1 MQPSTACAAPKPVLL
16 LEENNRLNP
25 VPHLRERPAL
35 CNLALMISK
44 SFFTPLLSTAL
55 LIAFTFTA
63 ADAAEKKNTPTWT
76 DPSKAAADDP
86 DFNIQGEYLDKK
98 SGVQVV
104 ALSKGKF
111 YLSKFSG
118 GLPGAGWDQSQPE
131 VATLDRAEVEKQIN
145 SLKKVIRKSPTLGAK
160 APEGA
165 VILFE
170 GEANSLIKGEIKN
183 GLLWAGSETTG
194 EYGNFH
200 LHVEFRLPYKPSA
213 PPSSQDRGNSGLYL
227 QNRYETQVLDTF
239 GLVPTKE
246 WNQLPLQS
254 EPAQWC
260 GSFYKVK
267 TPDTP
272 MCLPP
277 LTWQTYDIDFTAPK
291 FDASGKKIANT
302 RITIVHNGVKIHDD
316 VEMPIGT
323 GAGAKRPEVAKGP
336 IIFQGHGNPTAYR
349 NVWLVEK

>member
-1 MQPSTACAAPKPVLL
+1 MIRLPNFPQIAATAIFTSFTLL
-16 LEENNRLNP
+16 GAN
-25 VPHLRERPAL
+25 
-35 CNLALMISK
+35 
-44 SFFTPLLSTAL
+44 
-55 LIAFTFTA
+55 A
-63 ADAAEKKNTPTWT
+63 ADKKNIPTWT
-76 DPSKAAADDP
+76 DVAKAAADDS
-86 DFNIQGEYLDKK
+86 DFVIQGEYLDGKT
-98 SGVQVV
+98 GVQIV
-104 ALSKGKF
+104 ALSQGKF
-111 YLSKFSG
+111 YVSKFTG
-118 GLPGAGWDQSQPE
+118 GLPGAGWNGSKPE
-131 VATLDRAEVEKQIN
+131 VATFDRSEVKKQIT
-145 SLKKVIRKSPTLGAK
+145 SLKKVTRESPTIGAK
-160 APEGA
+160 PPKGA
-165 VILFE
+165 VVLFD
-170 GEANSLIKGEIKN
+170 GKANALIKGEVKD

-194 EYGNFH
+194 EYGDFH

-239 GLVPTKE
+239 GLVFNKD
-246 WNQLPLQS
+246 WIDLPLQS
-254 EPAQWC
+254 EPKQWC

-291 FDASGKKIANT
+291 FDKDGKKIANT

-323 GAGAKRPEVAKGP
+323 GAGAKRPEVPKGP
-336 IIFQGHGNPTAYR
+336 IVFQGHGNPTAYR